1 MTYSLS
7 GESRTIPAAPPRQR
21 TALLLASV
29 ALHAAILIPIAL
41 NTVFLPE
48 INDDRDFEIWL
59 DLRPDSPEPVP
70 VERVPEKQ
78 TRDTQTPTLQQPQDT
93 PEAPPVPPVDRVV
106 EELQRL
112 NPDTPVQSL
121 QQLAIELV
129 EQRIQ
134 EVQELQAPSPDRSVA
149 DLNRNALPNVVA
161 PVTRPTIEAIDGPSR
176 PSDITPLGR
185 SDLPN
190 VQTAPSQSTS
200 TANPSDSALDV
211 PVPRRPRLDE
221 EAERAL
227 AAAAA
232 SGALDGAW
240 TVRPEDGG
248 QAGGQAGGGPDGNN
262 TATRTG
268 TLYFQGTPVDCTR
281 PSLLSDVQRLFCDS
295 ANERRLRESM
305 DRVGRIQG
313 TGDAERDAQL
323 GAQGAQRLYDYERR
337 REPLRSGVGVNQGS
351 RLGGSENG
359 EILDE
364 MSGTN
369 REIRKLQ
376 DQMRASS
383 APRPPPPPPPPA
395 RREDD

>member
-29 ALHAAILIPIAL
+29 ALHAAILVPIAL
-41 NTVFLPE
+41 NTVFLPD
-48 INDDRDFEIWL
+48 INDDRDFEVWL
-59 DLRPDSPEPVP
+59 DLRPDRPEPVP
-70 VERVPEKQ
+70 VERTPEEQ
-78 TRDTQTPTLQQPQDT
+78 VRDPRNPTADQPQDV
-93 PEAPPVPPVDRVV
+93 PETPPVPPVDRVV
-106 EELQRL
+106 EELQRI
-112 NPDTPVQSL
+112 NPDAPVQSL
-121 QQLAIELV
+121 QQLAVELV

-134 EVQELQAPSPDRSVA
+134 EVQDLHTPSLDRSVT
-149 DLNRNALPNVVA
+149 DLNRNALPDVVA

-176 PSDITPLGR
+176 PSEVTPLGR
-185 SDLPN
+185 SNLPN
-190 VQTAPSQSTS
+190 VQTAPSQSTD
-200 TANPSDSALDV
+200 TTDASDSALDV

-232 SGALDGAW
+232 SGILDGAW
-240 TVRPEDGG
+240 TVQPEGGG
-248 QAGGQAGGGPDGNN
+248 QAAGQAGGGPDGNN

-268 TLYFQGTPVDCTR
+268 TIYFQGTPVDCTR
-281 PSLLSDVQRLFCDS
+281 PNLLSDVQRLFCDS

-305 DRVGRIQG
+305 ERAGRIQG

-323 GAQGAQRLYDYERR
+323 GAQGARRLYDHERR
-337 REPLRSGVGVNQGS
+337 REPLRSGVGVSQGS

-369 REIRKLQ
+369 REVQKLQ

-383 APRPPPPPPPPA
+383 APRPPP
-395 RREDD
+395 REED

>member
-29 ALHAAILIPIAL
+29 ALHAAILVPIAL
-41 NTVFLPE
+41 NTVFLPD
-48 INDDRDFEIWL
+48 INDDRDFEVWL
-59 DLRPDSPEPVP
+59 DLRPDRPEPVP
-70 VERVPEKQ
+70 VERTPEEQ
-78 TRDTQTPTLQQPQDT
+78 VRDPRNPTADQPQDV
-93 PEAPPVPPVDRVV
+93 PETPPVPPVDRVV
-106 EELQRL
+106 EELQRI
-112 NPDTPVQSL
+112 NPDAPVQSL
-121 QQLAIELV
+121 QQLAFELV

-134 EVQELQAPSPDRSVA
+134 EVQDLHTPSLDRSVT
-149 DLNRNALPNVVA
+149 DLNRNALPDVVA

-176 PSDITPLGR
+176 PSEVTPLGR
-185 SDLPN
+185 SNLPN
-190 VQTAPSQSTS
+190 VQTAPSQSTD
-200 TANPSDSALDV
+200 TTDASDSALDV

-232 SGALDGAW
+232 SGILDGAW
-240 TVRPEDGG
+240 TVQPEGGG
-248 QAGGQAGGGPDGNN
+248 QAAGQAGGGPDGNN

-268 TLYFQGTPVDCTR
+268 TIYFQGTSVDCTR
-281 PSLLSDVQRLFCDS
+281 PNLLSDVQRLFCDS

-305 DRVGRIQG
+305 ERAGRIQG

-323 GAQGAQRLYDYERR
+323 GAQGARRLYDHERR
-337 REPLRSGVGVNQGS
+337 REPLRSGVGVSQGS

-369 REIRKLQ
+369 REVQKLQ

-383 APRPPPPPPPPA
+383 APRPPP
-395 RREDD
+395 REED

>member
-7 GESRTIPAAPPRQR
+7 GESRAIPAAPPRQR

-29 ALHAAILIPIAL
+29 ALHAAILVPIAL
-41 NTVFLPE
+41 NTVFLPD
-48 INDDRDFEIWL
+48 INDDRDFEVWL
-59 DLRPDSPEPVP
+59 DLRPDRPEPVP

-78 TRDTQTPTLQQPQDT
+78 VRDPRNPTADQPQDV
-93 PEAPPVPPVDRVV
+93 PETPPVPSVERVV
-106 EELQRL
+106 EELQRI
-112 NPDTPVQSL
+112 NPDAPVQSL
-121 QQLAIELV
+121 QQLAVELV

-134 EVQELQAPSPDRSVA
+134 EVQDLQTPSLDRSVT
-149 DLNRNALPNVVA
+149 DLNRNALPDVVA

-176 PSDITPLGR
+176 PSEVTPLGR
-185 SDLPN
+185 SNLPN
-190 VQTAPSQSTS
+190 VQTAPSQSTD
-200 TANPSDSALDV
+200 TTDASDSALDV

-232 SGALDGAW
+232 SGVLDGAW
-240 TVRPEDGG
+240 TVQPEGGGQASG

-268 TLYFQGTPVDCTR
+268 TIYFQGTPVDCTR
-281 PSLLSDVQRLFCDS
+281 PNLLSDVQRLFCDS

-305 DRVGRIQG
+305 ERAGRIQG

-323 GAQGAQRLYDYERR
+323 GAQGARRLYDYERR
-337 REPLRSGVGVNQGS
+337 REPLRSGVGVSQGS

-369 REIRKLQ
+369 REVQKLQ

-383 APRPPPPPPPPA
+383 APRPPP
-395 RREDD
+395 REED

>member
-1 MTYSLS
+1 
-7 GESRTIPAAPPRQR
+7 
-21 TALLLASV
+21 LLLASV
-29 ALHAAILIPIAL
+29 ALHAAILVPIAL
-41 NTVFLPE
+41 NTVFLPD
-48 INDDRDFEIWL
+48 INDDRDFEVWL
-59 DLRPDSPEPVP
+59 DLRPDRPEPVP
-70 VERVPEKQ
+70 VEREPEEQ
-78 TRDTQTPTLQQPQDT
+78 VRDPRNPTADQPQDL
-93 PEAPPVPPVDRVV
+93 PETPPVPPVDRVV
-106 EELQRL
+106 EELQRI
-112 NPDTPVQSL
+112 NPDAPVQSL
-121 QQLAIELV
+121 QQLAVELV

-134 EVQELQAPSPDRSVA
+134 EVQDLQTPSLDRSVT
-149 DLNRNALPNVVA
+149 DLNRNALPDVVA

-176 PSDITPLGR
+176 PSEVTPLGR
-185 SDLPN
+185 SNLPN
-190 VQTAPSQSTS
+190 VQTAPSQSTD
-200 TANPSDSALDV
+200 TTDASDSALDV

-232 SGALDGAW
+232 SGILDGAW
-240 TVRPEDGG
+240 TVQPEGGG
-248 QAGGQAGGGPDGNN
+248 QAAGQAGGGPDGNN

-268 TLYFQGTPVDCTR
+268 TIYFQGTPVDCTR
-281 PSLLSDVQRLFCDS
+281 PNLLSDVQRLFCDS

-305 DRVGRIQG
+305 ERAGRIQG

-323 GAQGAQRLYDYERR
+323 GAQGGRRLYDYERR

-369 REIRKLQ
+369 REVQKLQ

-383 APRPPPPPPPPA
+383 APRPPP
-395 RREDD
+395 REED